1 MALKI
6 PPIPPVVPEY
16 GGYYDP
22 SRSIFVSTGRP
33 FNPVP
38 PTKQPADISS
48 GAAEPGTTTTTTTTG
63 GGTSSGGGSS
73 SGGSSAPY
81 DYMGNILNDPIY
93 KQEMAAIAAQGIAS
107 AAQRKGSIDRA
118 LISFGEV
125 PNLSNAITGLGLSPS
140 SGLFSS
146 INSDVDQMTRQ
157 AAAGLTQSG
166 LSTVAKLATGH
177 TTALDTLM
185 SQLAARG
192 IVRSGATGVGVG
204 LENTNYAQGQYDA
217 RSNLLSYLSGV
228 QQAWEQAKAQQD
240 AAAALALENAAN
252 RQMTLNP
259 PPAQSSP
266 ASATAPSWSPG
277 GVTLGLGP
285 GNVSLAHLFPWEQ

>member
-48 GAAEPGTTTTTTTTG
+48 GAAEPSTTTTPTPTTTPSTTS
-63 GGTSSGGGSS
+63 TSSTP
-73 SGGSSAPY
+73 PY

-118 LISFGEV
+118 LIGFGEV

-146 INSDVDQMTRQ
+146 LNTDVDQMTRQ
-157 AAAGLTQSG
+157 AAAGLTQAG

>member
-48 GAAEPGTTTTTTTTG
+48 GAAEPGTTTTTTTG
-63 GGTSSGGGSS
+63 GGSSSGGGGSS

-118 LISFGEV
+118 LIGFGEV
-125 PNLSNAITGLGLSPS
+125 PNLSDAISGLGLSPS

-146 INSDVDQMTRQ
+146 INTDVDQMTRD

-259 PPAQSSP
+259 PPAAGPTSTATTP
-266 ASATAPSWSPG
+266 ADWG
-277 GVTLGLGP
+277 GSDQNWGILPPTVHFTQ
-285 GNVSLAHLFPWEQ
+285 PWEQ